1 MIKILNLKL
10 VIYTRISK
18 YENIFA
24 KDYTPN
30 WSGEVFGINKVKKTV
45 RWTPVI
51 DKLNGDDRVEKVIKR
66 KGDKSYVK
74 WKDYDSFFN
83 GWIDKKDIVEMDE
96 YFPESKFLGGRVKI
110 ELEFSNYVT
119 KSDFKNATEI
129 DTSSLAKKVDL
140 ANLNSDVDKLDIDKL
155 KMFQLI

>member
-24 KDYTPN
+24 KYYTPN

-51 DKLNGDDRVEKVIKR
+51 NKLNGDDTVEKVIKR
-66 KGDKSYVK
+66 KG
-74 WKDYDSFFN
+74 
-83 GWIDKKDIVEMDE
+83 
-96 YFPESKFLGGRVKI
+96 
-110 ELEFSNYVT
+110 
-119 KSDFKNATEI
+119 
-129 DTSSLAKKVDL
+129 
-140 ANLNSDVDKLDIDKL
+140 
-155 KMFQLI
+155 